1 MRIAAVLAPA
11 PGCNRPKTLVMR
23 SRGLALRVRNEHSFA
38 MARTILLTGATS
50 GIGHA
55 TARALVQR
63 GHRVIAAGRDEIAL
77 AAVADELGV
86 VPLRL
91 DLTDPD
97 SVDAGVQRAFA
108 AAPDGI
114 DVLVNNAGMG
124 VLAPMAEIDPADLRR
139 QFETNVFGLV
149 ALTQRLV
156 PHMRERGRGRII
168 NVSSVGGRMTL
179 PLFGGYN
186 ATKHALESIS
196 DAFRYELAAFGIDV
210 VLVEPGVIRTS
221 FSSRAAHDGRSYL
234 GANGPYARAM
244 TRGMD
249 LLARA
254 DLRAAPAPR
263 VARTIADVVEVRR
276 PRARYIVPRRTVMA
290 LWLLGVLP
298 TRWTD
303 ALFRRVYALD
313 GATAALPAQ
322 SPVA

>member
-1 MRIAAVLAPA
+1 MLTV
-11 PGCNRPKTLVMR
+11 
-23 SRGLALRVRNEHSFA
+23 
-38 MARTILLTGATS
+38 LLTGATS

-55 TARALVQR
+55 TARTLVQR
-63 GHRVIAAGRDEIAL
+63 GHRVIAAGRDEVAL
-77 AAVADELGV
+77 AAIRNELGV

-91 DLTDPD
+91 DLTDAD
-97 SVDAGVQRAFA
+97 SIDAAVRHALEV
-108 AAPDGI
+108 APEGI

-156 PHMRERGRGRII
+156 PHMRDRGRGRII
-168 NVSSVGGRMTL
+168 NVSSIGGRMTL

-234 GANGPYARAM
+234 NASGPYARAM

-254 DLRAAPAPR
+254 DLRAAPALR
-263 VARTIADVVEVRR
+263 VARTIADAVEARR
-276 PRARYIVPRRTVMA
+276 PRARYVVPRRTVMA

-303 ALFRRVYALD
+303 ALLRRVWALD
-313 GATAALPAQ
+313 ATPPALQESPAA
-322 SPVA
+322 

>member
-1 MRIAAVLAPA
+1 MPLTV
-11 PGCNRPKTLVMR
+11 
-23 SRGLALRVRNEHSFA
+23 
-38 MARTILLTGATS
+38 LLTGATS

-55 TARALVQR
+55 TARLLVQR
-63 GHRVIAAGRDEIAL
+63 GHRVIAAGRDTVALGAIA
-77 AAVADELGV
+77 AELGV

-97 SVDAGVQRAFA
+97 SIEAAVSKAFA

-114 DVLVNNAGMG
+114 DVLINNAGMG

-179 PLFGGYN
+179 PLLGGYN

-221 FSSRAAHDGRSYL
+221 FSSRAAHDGRPYL
-234 GANGPYARAM
+234 SANGPYARAM
-244 TRGMD
+244 TRGME
-249 LLARA
+249 LMARA
-254 DLRAAPAPR
+254 DVRAAPAPR
-263 VARTIADVVEVRR
+263 VARTIADIVAARR

-303 ALFRRVYALD
+303 ALFRRIYALD
-313 GATAALPAQ
+313 AAAPALQASSDVTTSTAA
-322 SPVA
+322 